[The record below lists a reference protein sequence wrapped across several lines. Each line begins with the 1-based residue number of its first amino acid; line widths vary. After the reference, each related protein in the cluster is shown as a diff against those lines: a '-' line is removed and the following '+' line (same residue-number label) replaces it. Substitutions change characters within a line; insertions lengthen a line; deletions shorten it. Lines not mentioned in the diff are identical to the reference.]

1 MTQGAPMH
9 GTVHVVDDDTSYRV
23 ALCRLLSAA
32 GLEPVPYG
40 SAGEYLATDDPRSPA
55 CVLLDL
61 RMPGLTGLDLQG
73 ALAMRSRAHPVVFLT
88 GYADIP
94 TTVRAIK
101 EGAVDFLTKPVET
114 DTLLRSL
121 ALALQRDEQNAKQR
135 ACTDELAARY
145 AALTHR
151 ERQVMSG
158 VVAGR
163 LNKQI
168 AYALDTAERTIKTH
182 RSRVMSKM
190 NVRCVPE
197 LVHVADQL
205 RVAGVQ
211 LQPIPDV
218 LPKDALRPIAMG
230 AQ

>member
-1 MTQGAPMH
+1 MMQGAPMH
-9 GTVHVVDDDTSYRV
+9 GIVHVVDDDTSYRV
-23 ALCRLLSAA
+23 ALGRLLRAA
-32 GLEPVPYG
+32 GLEPVLYG
-40 SAGEYLATDDPRSPA
+40 SAVEYLAADDSRGPA
-55 CVLLDL
+55 CLLLDL
-61 RMPGLTGLDLQG
+61 QTALRMRNT
-73 ALAMRSRAHPVVFLT
+73 AHPVVFLT

-101 EGAVDFLTKPVET
+101 EGAVDFLTKPVATE
-114 DTLLRSL
+114 TLLQSL
-121 ALALQRDEQNAKQR
+121 AMALELDDENAKQR
-135 ACTDELAARY
+135 SCADKLAARY

-182 RSRVMSKM
+182 RSRVMAKM
-190 NVRCVPE
+190 NVRCVPD

-205 RVAGVQ
+205 RGAGVQ
-211 LQPIPDV
+211 LQPIPGGV
-218 LPKDALRPIAMG
+218 PKDVLRPIAMS

>member
-1 MTQGAPMH
+1 MMQGAPMH
-9 GTVHVVDDDTSYRV
+9 GIVHVVDDDTSYRV
-23 ALCRLLSAA
+23 ALGRLLRAA
-32 GLEPVPYG
+32 GLEPVLYG
-40 SAGEYLATDDPRSPA
+40 SAVEYLAADDSRGPA
-55 CVLLDL
+55 CLLLDL
-61 RMPGLTGLDLQG
+61 RMPGQTGLDLQT
-73 ALAMRSRAHPVVFLT
+73 ALRMRNTAHPVVFLT

-101 EGAVDFLTKPVET
+101 EGAVDFLTKPVATE
-114 DTLLRSL
+114 TLLQSL
-121 ALALQRDEQNAKQR
+121 AMALELDDENAKQR
-135 ACTDELAARY
+135 SCADELAARY

-182 RSRVMSKM
+182 RSRVMAKM
-190 NVRCVPE
+190 NVRCVPD

-205 RVAGVQ
+205 RGAGVQ
-211 LQPIPDV
+211 LQPIPGGV
-218 LPKDALRPIAMG
+218 PKDVLRPIAMS